1 MRLIPSPGAGG
12 DAPSPFGVG
21 HRRRVGARRRVAR
34 RRGRPYHLRPDCP
47 RSFVRRARQDGLHIH
62 NRLHVPGRRQDPL
75 DGTGTCRRPPA
86 GLRASGGLV
95 VEEARSE
102 AHVPTQQPAPGQA
115 ARLPSPHVDP
125 RGARRGAEPPAQGP
139 RQAVGLI
146 WRIRDR
152 RTFVALRQHGV
163 RVRSGPLTIT
173 ALLDP
178 PPPAPPAPAAGAG
191 APAGTVSP
199 TDPPRVAFA
208 IGRKVGH
215 AVVRNRLRRQLRA
228 ICAELAGVSL
238 LPGAYLV
245 SVRPAATELSY
256 AELRTDVQRAL
267 SRLDPGSRPRA
278 TAPPDQGLHRSG
290 DA

>member
-1 MRLIPSPGAGG
+1 MRVAPAGG
-12 DAPSPFGVG
+12 RPGPAPGCPHRDRGPSICALTARGPPFDARGETICTYTTASTTSGEAPGS
-21 HRRRVGARRRVAR
+21 ARRR
-34 RRGRPYHLRPDCP
+34 RPCRP
-47 RSFVRRARQDGLHIH
+47 R
-62 NRLHVPGRRQDPL
+62 
-75 DGTGTCRRPPA
+75 PA
-86 GLRASGGLV
+86 GPRASGGLV

-102 AHVPTQQPAPGQA
+102 AHVPTEQPAPGQA

-125 RGARRGAEPPAQGP
+125 RGSRRGAEPPAQGP

-152 RTFVALRQHGV
+152 RTFVALRKHGV

-178 PPPAPPAPAAGAG
+178 PSPAPAAASSGPPAAG
-191 APAGTVSP
+191 VEVPAGTVGP

-238 LPGAYLV
+238 VPGAYLV
-245 SVRPAATELSY
+245 SVQPAAAELSY

-267 SRLDPGSRPRA
+267 SRLDPGSRPA
-278 TAPPDQGLHRSG
+278 KASAVHPDQGTHRSVEP
-290 DA
+290 